1 MVIADKYVEQ
11 VQIQGKIILA
21 LTVSELSGK
30 LNKFTG
36 FCATTSSDKFE
47 RFALIW

>member
-1 MVIADKYVEQ
+1 MLWLLPNKYVEQ

-21 LTVSELSGK
+21 LTVSELSRK

-36 FCATTSSDKFE
+36 FCAATVF
-47 RFALIW
+47 R